1 MGREMT
7 YTNGE
12 TVAIMGKTFTLADI
26 DAMTV
31 DNRKVADGTIGV
43 SYDGTSASVTVAGNV
58 AQYVTPTISGGSSVK
73 LSSYTSGGGGGPG
86 GH

>member
-1 MGREMT
+1 
-7 YTNGE
+7 
-12 TVAIMGKTFTLADI
+12 MGKTFTLADI

-31 DNRKVADGTIGV
+31 DNSKVADGTIGV

-58 AQYVTPTISGGSSVK
+58 AQYVTLTISGGSSVK